1 MTTPVDINIAMP
13 YGVTVEGDGV
23 NRTAIPIG
31 TSDKILS
38 GGYISLP
45 AGPCRVAVSW
55 SGGESVR
62 AVLPGVGYPVTLEA
76 GGGVPLRDR
85 RYRRERWGQ
94 NPAPKHQRNSAHQG
108 RTRHYRGLPDH
119 GHRVAHYAG
128 AVV

>member
-1 MTTPVDINIAMP
+1 MSTPVDLNIAMP

-31 TSDKILS
+31 NSDKILS
-38 GGYISLP
+38 GGYVKLP

-55 SGGESVR
+55 SGSESVR

-76 GGGVPLRDR
+76 GGVPLRDR
-85 RYRRERWGQ
+85 RYRREGRRQ
-94 NPAPKHQRNSAHQG
+94 NPAPKHRLNPTRQG
-108 RTRHYRGLPDH
+108 RARHHRGVSH
-119 GHRVAHYAG
+119 RVHRVARRAG